1 MFKKIKQDKKI
12 KTFKNPAKR
21 VDNPSI
27 NSINGKIEDPHTMSS
42 QYLAVIAT
50 KKKPKKRMPKNEEM
64 FFKPKKGK
72 KK

>member
-21 VDNPSI
+21 LDNPSI
-27 NSINGKIEDPHTMSS
+27 NSINGKIEDPNEN

-64 FFKPKKGK
+64 FYKPKKGK
-72 KK
+72 K

>member
-1 MFKKIKQDKKI
+1 MFKKIKRDKKL

-27 NSINGKIEDPHTMSS
+27 NAINGKIEEPTD
-42 QYLAVIAT
+42 YLAVIAT

-64 FFKPKKGK
+64 FYKVK

>member
-27 NSINGKIEDPHTMSS
+27 NSINGKIEDPHETQWS
-42 QYLAVIAT
+42 AVIAT
-50 KKKPKKRMPKNEEM
+50 KKKPKKRRPKNEEM
-64 FFKPKKGK
+64 FYKPKKGK
-72 KK
+72 K